1 MDLQPK
7 SQTKKSNRERS
18 ETIMFQGKEVGVRLS
33 EEADLVYT
41 ELNKIV
47 EEEKLKGI
55 DSSFHQTLL
64 RSINRVRDELKQD
77 PFAGDQV
84 PKRQI
89 PPKYTKKFDVDNV
102 WRIELADRWRL
113 VYSITGNQVEIIT
126 FIMDIF
132 NHKEYDKV
140 FGYKH

>member
-1 MDLQPK
+1 
-7 SQTKKSNRERS
+7 
-18 ETIMFQGKEVGVRLS
+18 MFQGKEISVRLS
-33 EEADLVYT
+33 EEADNVYQ

-47 EEEKLKGI
+47 GEEKLKGI

-64 RSINRVRDELKQD
+64 RSIQRVRDLLKQN

-84 PKRQI
+84 KKKQI
-89 PPKYTKKFDVDNV
+89 PPKYIQKFDVENV

-113 VYSITGNQVEIIT
+113 VYTITGNQIEIIT
-126 FIMDIF
+126 FVMDIF
-132 NHKEYDKV
+132 DHKDYDKV

>member
-1 MDLQPK
+1 
-7 SQTKKSNRERS
+7 
-18 ETIMFQGKEVGVRLS
+18 MFQGKEISVKLS
-33 EEADLVYT
+33 EEADNIYK

-47 EEEKLKGI
+47 GEEKLKGI

-64 RSINRVRDELKQD
+64 RSIQRVRDLLKQN

-84 PKRQI
+84 KKKQI
-89 PPKYTKKFDVDNV
+89 PSKYIQKFDVDNV

-113 VYSITGNQVEIIT
+113 VYTITGNQIEIIT
-126 FIMDIF
+126 FVMDIF
-132 NHKEYDKV
+132 DHKDYDKV

>member
-1 MDLQPK
+1 
-7 SQTKKSNRERS
+7 
-18 ETIMFQGKEVGVRLS
+18 MFQGKEVVVKLS
-33 EEADLVYT
+33 EEADEVYQ

-47 EEEKLKGI
+47 GEEKLKGI

-64 RSINRVRDELKQD
+64 RSINRVRDLLKQN

-84 PKRQI
+84 KKKQI
-89 PPKYTKKFDVDNV
+89 PPKYIQKFDIDNV

-113 VYSITGNQVEIIT
+113 VYTITGNQIEIIT

-132 NHKEYDKV
+132 DHKDYDKV

>member
-1 MDLQPK
+1 
-7 SQTKKSNRERS
+7 
-18 ETIMFQGKEVGVRLS
+18 MFQGKEVVVKLS
-33 EEADLVYT
+33 EEADQVYQ

-47 EEEKLKGI
+47 GEEKLKGI

-64 RSINRVRDELKQD
+64 RSINRVRDLLKQN

-84 PKRQI
+84 KKKQI
-89 PPKYTKKFDVDNV
+89 PLKYIQKFDVDNA
-102 WRIELADRWRL
+102 WRIELADRWKL
-113 VYSITGNQVEIIT
+113 VYTITGNQIEIIT

-132 NHKEYDKV
+132 DHKDYDKV

>member
-1 MDLQPK
+1 M
-7 SQTKKSNRERS
+7 
-18 ETIMFQGKEVGVRLS
+18 MFQGKEVIVKLS
-33 EEADLVYT
+33 KEADEVYQ

-64 RSINRVRDELKQD
+64 RSINRVRDLLKQN

-84 PKRQI
+84 KKRLI
-89 PPKYTKKFDVDNV
+89 PDKYVKKFDADNV
-102 WRIELADRWRL
+102 WIIELADRWRL
-113 VYSITGNQVEIIT
+113 IYTITGNQIEIIT
-126 FIMDIF
+126 FVMDIF
-132 NHKEYDKV
+132 DHKNYDKL

>member
-1 MDLQPK
+1 
-7 SQTKKSNRERS
+7 
-18 ETIMFQGKEVGVRLS
+18 MFQGKEVNVKLS
-33 EEADLVYT
+33 EEADKVYQ

-47 EEEKLKGI
+47 GEEKLKGI

-64 RSINRVRDELKQD
+64 RSIIRVRDLLKQN

-84 PKRQI
+84 PKRQM
-89 PPKYTKKFDVDNV
+89 PQKYIQKFDTDNV

-113 VYSITGNQVEIIT
+113 IYTITGNQIEIIT
-126 FIMDIF
+126 FVMDIF
-132 NHKEYDKV
+132 SHGDYDKV

>member
-1 MDLQPK
+1 
-7 SQTKKSNRERS
+7 
-18 ETIMFQGKEVGVRLS
+18 MFQGKEVSVKLG
-33 EEADLVYT
+33 EEADKVYQ

-47 EEEKLKGI
+47 GEEKLKGI

-64 RSINRVRDELKQD
+64 RSINRVRDLLKQN

-84 PKRQI
+84 SKKLI
-89 PPKYTKKFDVDNV
+89 PDKYSKKFDVDNV

-113 VYSITGNQVEIIT
+113 VYTITGNQIEIIT

-132 NHKEYDKV
+132 DHKGYDKV

>member
-1 MDLQPK
+1 
-7 SQTKKSNRERS
+7 
-18 ETIMFQGKEVGVRLS
+18 MFQGKEVSIKLS
-33 EEADLVYT
+33 EEADNVYR

-47 EEEKLKGI
+47 GEEKLKGI

-64 RSINRVRDELKQD
+64 RSINRVRDLLKQN

-89 PPKYTKKFDVDNV
+89 PQKYTQKFDVDNV

-113 VYSITGNQVEIIT
+113 VYTITGNQIEIIT

-132 NHKEYDKV
+132 NHKDYDKV